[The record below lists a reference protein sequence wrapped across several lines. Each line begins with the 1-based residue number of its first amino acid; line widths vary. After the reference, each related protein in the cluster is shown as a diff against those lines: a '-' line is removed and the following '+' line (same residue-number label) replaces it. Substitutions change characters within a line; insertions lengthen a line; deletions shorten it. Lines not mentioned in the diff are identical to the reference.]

1 MIKHFTDYYLDAK
14 SPLKIYAKK
23 REHQIGSSYTN
34 PNFSMLLR
42 CVSSLVE
49 KSITFHDRKLTTD
62 ERILLTSC

>member
-1 MIKHFTDYYLDAK
+1 MIKHFTDYFLDSK
-14 SPLKIYAKK
+14 SPLKIYATK

-49 KSITFHDRKLTTD
+49 KSITFHERKLTFD
-62 ERILLTSC
+62 ERILLMNC